1 MPAARPSVRLPTFVM
16 AQQTL
21 RKRPVALIL
30 LSGLGWSHVEAG
42 NAAALARTPFLD
54 DYFSKYPHT
63 RLEAAGEFVGLPAY
77 QPGNSEVSHLI
88 IGSGQTAPLDIN
100 RIDEAIRNGKFFE
113 NPTLTAAVDAGRR
126 TALHLIGLVS
136 DGGVHSM
143 DTHLHALL
151 QMAAERGVERVYVH
165 AFTDGRDTP
174 PTSGRDHLQDLTNRL
189 RRMGVGEIATICGRY
204 YAMDRDDRWD
214 RIKLAYDALTQGA
227 GARAADPVA
236 AIERCYEQGITDE
249 FIRPIVLTRDDGA
262 PVATIQNGDSVIFF
276 NFRADRARQLT
287 RAFTGLNFDQ
297 FERTRLPDLHFATF
311 TQYDRSVTSPIVF
324 PPIEI
329 HDTLAEIFA
338 RHGLR
343 NLRIAETEKY
353 AHVTYFFNGGIE
365 REFPGESRILVPSPR
380 VATYDQRPEMS
391 AFRVTDKLLRALDEG
406 ENDVYIVNFANGDM
420 VGHTGNLQA
429 AVEAVEAVDTCL
441 GWVIG
446 AIERAG
452 GAAIVTA
459 DHGNCEQM
467 IDPATGAPHTAH
479 TTNPVPFLLCDRT
492 CKGELRVG
500 GSLEDIAPTL
510 LELLGIEQPAAMTG
524 QSLLRREPIEA
535 FEFAN
540 NFAVA
545 GVLPLDGI

>member
-391 AFRVTDKLLRALDEG
+391 AFRVTDKLLRALD
-406 ENDVYIVNFANGDM
+406 
-420 VGHTGNLQA
+420 
-429 AVEAVEAVDTCL
+429 VEAERCTILRV
-441 GWVIG
+441 
-446 AIERAG
+446 ERAAQLRVLWVAPHG
-452 GAAIVTA
+452 VA
-459 DHGNCEQM
+459 DVAPHGVDRDPGVISRHRDPPPHLCRS
-467 IDPATGAPHTAH
+467 PATECFVNSYLHGPPIDA
-479 TTNPVPFLLCDRT
+479 LCGQNRHA
-492 CKGELRVG
+492 LSVG
-500 GSLEDIAPTL
+500 VARMRSFGFVISSPRAFHFFASRFT
-510 LELLGIEQPAAMTG
+510 
-524 QSLLRREPIEA
+524 SPI
-535 FEFAN
+535 
-540 NFAVA
+540 
-545 GVLPLDGI
+545 L